1 MIKAL
6 NIKEDSVLK
15 PADGSKLRPLK
26 IAVVAGEESG
36 DLLGADLVDALR
48 TETDRLIDLVGVG
61 GKHLQERGL
70 KTLFNPD
77 DIALMGLSS
86 VLKNL
91 PKLVLRIRQTA
102 KAIIAAKPDV
112 LLIIDSPDFTHRVA
126 KRVRAA
132 DPSIP
137 IIKYIAPTVWAWR
150 PQRAKTMKAYV
161 DHVLTVLPFE
171 VEVLEDLKGPP
182 ATYVGHRLTSLSS
195 VKQVR
200 DAQIKAEALRPN
212 YEKTTLLVLPG
223 SRRSEIQSL
232 MPVFGQSVEEL
243 AGRIGNLEVVLPT
256 LPHQEPLVR
265 EMCRDWVVKPQIVVG
280 EHDKWD
286 VFAKAD
292 IALAASGTVALE
304 LALCRIPSVI
314 AYKTDWFAR
323 QFLAKHITIWSGS
336 LPNIIADEPILPEY
350 FDFYMRPGALTRHLQ
365 RLLLAGPARQ
375 AQLDGF
381 SKVESLMSTEKPAGE
396 IAAQVVMEYIK

>member
-1 MIKAL
+1 MSKAPK
-6 NIKEDSVLK
+6 IKEDSVLK
-15 PADGSKLRPLK
+15 PSDGTKLRPLK

-36 DLLGADLVDALR
+36 DLLGADLIDALR
-48 TETDRLIDLVGVG
+48 AKTDRLIDLVGVG
-61 GKHLQERGL
+61 GKHLQDRGL
-70 KTLFNPD
+70 KSLFNPD
-77 DIALMGLSS
+77 EIALMGLGA

-91 PKLVLRIRQTA
+91 PKLILRIRQTA
-102 KAIIAAKPDV
+102 KAIIEAKPDV

-126 KRVRAA
+126 KRVRAV
-132 DPSIP
+132 DPTIP

-150 PQRAKTMKAYV
+150 PQRAKSMKAYV

-171 VEVLEDLKGPP
+171 VEVLKDLNGPA
-182 ATYVGHRLTSLSS
+182 ATYVGHRLTSLPS
-195 VKQVR
+195 VIKIR
-200 DAQIKAEALRPN
+200 DAQINAEVLRPDN
-212 YEKTTLLVLPG
+212 EKSTLLVLPG
-223 SRRSEIQSL
+223 SRRSEILSL

-243 AGRIGNLEVVLPT
+243 AARLGNLEVILPT

-280 EHDKWD
+280 EQDKWQA
-286 VFAKAD
+286 FAKGD

-304 LALCRIPSVI
+304 LALCQIPSVI

-323 QFLAKHITIWSGS
+323 QFLAKHITIWSAS

-365 RLLLAGPARQ
+365 RLLFPGPARQ

-381 SKVESLMSTEKPAGE
+381 NKVKDLMKTEKPAGE
-396 IAAQVVMEYIK
+396 IAAEVVMQYLK